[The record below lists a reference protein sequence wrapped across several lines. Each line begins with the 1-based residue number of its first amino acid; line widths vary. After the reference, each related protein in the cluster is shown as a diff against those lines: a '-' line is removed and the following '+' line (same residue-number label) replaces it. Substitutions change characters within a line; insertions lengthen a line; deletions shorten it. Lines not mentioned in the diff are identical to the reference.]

1 MNLISGN
8 MPPDPTRWGSNLL
21 PPQTKWSFVTR
32 RVNRLHISGI
42 AENLTNAVAGDLALG
57 QVTAI
62 NRHKKIQLAEGR
74 LSELYPGDHVVL
86 ACADAHL
93 PEQFKGSAEL
103 NGEASD
109 LLTPGGLA
117 GKMLAHGRPLPATRI
132 KPLGLLRNSRDET
145 INLQD
150 YAFAKRDRAVTVP
163 VIGVAGTALNSG
175 KTTAAASLGFG
186 LRRLGYRVAALKITG
201 AGAFDDV
208 NAYYDAGCAW
218 VADFTDAGLAS
229 THNQPV
235 AKIITATKTLLSQAE
250 GRCVDVIIMEIGDG
264 LFQHQ
269 TETLLKSAYIHNLFN
284 GVILAA
290 TDVLNA
296 LIGARVLRR
305 YGLPPVVIAGKVAA
319 SPAATA
325 EIQTKTG
332 IKVAS
337 GESLRETARVQ
348 TLIKTGEIDFAQ
360 DTKNRQKAKIV
371 AA

>member
-8 MPPDPTRWGSNLL
+8 MPPDQTRWGSSIL
-21 PPQTKWSFVTR
+21 PPRTKWSFVTR

-42 AENLTNAVAGDLALG
+42 AKDLTKVAAGDLVLG
-57 QVTAI
+57 QVTAL

-86 ACADAHL
+86 ACADAHV

-103 NGEASD
+103 NGDTSD

-117 GKMLAHGRPLPATRI
+117 GKMLPHGRPPPATRI

-145 INLQD
+145 INLRD

-163 VIGVAGTALNSG
+163 VIGVAGTAPHAG
-175 KTTAAASLGFG
+175 KTTAAASLGFS
-186 LRRLGYRVAALKITG
+186 LRRLGHRVAALKITG

-208 NAYYDAGCAW
+208 NAYHDAGCEW

-235 AKIITATKTLLSQAE
+235 ANIITVTKTLLSQAE
-250 GRCVDVIIMEIGDG
+250 GRCVDVIIIEIGDG

-269 TETLLKSAYIHNLFN
+269 TETLLKSAYMHNLFN

-290 TDVLNA
+290 PDVLSA

-325 EIQTKTG
+325 EVQTKAR

-337 GESLRETARVQ
+337 GESLREIARVQ
-348 TLIKTGEIDFAQ
+348 TLIKTGEIDFAR
-360 DTKNRQKAKIV
+360 DTKNRQRAKIV